1 MLEKSESKMNACDHI
16 FSGNIFIFHAF
27 DVGDDIHLEK
37 IEKLSKVTTVPLTL
51 PKYFKQYHTPLAIQ
65 LPNPS
70 ASPACISCKIHGF
83 GTVSLTYKIPFH
95 DTLENLKKGLEALDI
110 QYQERSI
117 TDVQSVFDQIQN
129 YIAQPKFFQT
139 KSSYLV
145 IQIDPEPEIISLTEL
160 KDACGGVIASAL
172 RFETKV
178 LSEYQKNEILH
189 SATGYFRGD
198 LIIIDSDAAFVY
210 DEEYEDHLDIFEFA
224 NIQLLELRYFDRVLD
239 QQLNLI
245 YEGKA
250 QRLPMQ
256 AFIPIADLFARDPLP
271 GLGKLKADISV
282 IVERL
287 EDSIKISGQPYLFE
301 LYTIIEERLDL
312 KSWYEAI
319 DRKLEI
325 IRDIQVTYQ
334 HKTEMIRENIL
345 SLLIVILIFIE
356 LIVGILS
363 YLK

>member
-1 MLEKSESKMNACDHI
+1 MQEKSGLKMNSCDHV

-37 IEKLSKVTTVPLTL
+37 IEKSSKVTPMPLSL
-51 PKYFKQYHTPLAIQ
+51 PKYFKKYHEPLAIQ

-70 ASPACISCKIHGF
+70 ASPACIGCKIHSF
-83 GTVSLTYKIPFH
+83 GAVSLTYKIPFH
-95 DTLENLKKGLEALDI
+95 DTLENLKKGLETLDL

-117 TDVQSVFDQIQN
+117 TDVKSIFDIVQEF
-129 YIAQPKFFQT
+129 IAQPKFFQT
-139 KSSYLV
+139 RSSYLV
-145 IQIDPEPEIISLTEL
+145 IQVHPEPNTISLTEL

-178 LSEYQKNEILH
+178 LSEYQKNEILQA
-189 SATGYFRGD
+189 ATGYFRGD

-239 QQLNLI
+239 QQLNSI

-250 QRLPMQ
+250 HRLPIR
-256 AFIPIADLFARDPLP
+256 AFIPLVDLFARDPLP

-287 EDSIKISGQPYLFE
+287 EDNIKIAGQPYIFE

-312 KSWYEAI
+312 KSWYGSI
-319 DRKLEI
+319 DRKLAI

-334 HKTEMIRENIL
+334 HKTEMIRENML
-345 SLLIVILIFIE
+345 SVLIVILIFIE
-356 LIVGILS
+356 LVVGILN

>member
-1 MLEKSESKMNACDHI
+1 MSQKIESTTVINDHI
-16 FSGNIFIFHAF
+16 FSGNLFIFHAF
-27 DVGDDIHLEK
+27 DIGDDINLEK
-37 IEKLSKVTTVPLTL
+37 IEKSSKVTPLSVSL
-51 PKYFKQYHTPLAIQ
+51 PKYFKKYHTPLAIQ
-65 LPNPS
+65 LPKPEM
-70 ASPACISCKIHGF
+70 SPACISCKVHSF
-83 GTVSLTYKIPFH
+83 GAVSLTYKIPFN
-95 DTLENLKKGLEALDI
+95 DTLDNIKRNLERLDF
-110 QYQERSI
+110 QYQERSLA
-117 TDVQSVFDQIQN
+117 DVRSVFDTIQG

-139 KSSYLV
+139 KSSYVV
-145 IQIDPEPEIISLTEL
+145 IQVNPEPENITITEL
-160 KDACGGVIASAL
+160 KNTCGGIIASAL

-178 LSEYQKNEILH
+178 LSEYQKNEILD

-239 QQLNLI
+239 QNLNLI

-250 QRLPMQ
+250 LKLPIR
-256 AFIPIADLFARDPLP
+256 AFIPIGDLFVRDPLP

-287 EDSIKISGQPYLFE
+287 EDSIKIAGQPYLSE
-301 LYTIIEERLDL
+301 LYTLLQERLDI
-312 KSWYEAI
+312 KNWYASI
-319 DRKLEI
+319 DRKLAI
-325 IRDIQVTYQ
+325 IRDIQVVYQ
-334 HKTEMIRENIL
+334 HKTEVIRENIL

-356 LIVGILS
+356 LMVGILS